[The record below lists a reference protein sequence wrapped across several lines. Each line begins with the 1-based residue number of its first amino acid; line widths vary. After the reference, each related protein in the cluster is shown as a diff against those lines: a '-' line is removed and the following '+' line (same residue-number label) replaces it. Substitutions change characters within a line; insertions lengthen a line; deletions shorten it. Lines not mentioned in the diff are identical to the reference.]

1 MTVRF
6 FALAKER
13 AGQSELTIDL
23 AHGSTVS
30 DVRKALADRLPA
42 LAPLIPTALIAVNEE
57 YAGDG
62 TPIAPGSRLAM
73 ILPVSGGAGER
84 SSAGGTV

>member
-1 MTVRF
+1 MEVTVRL

-13 AGQSELTIDL
+13 AGQSEITIDL

-42 LAPLIPTALIAVNEE
+42 LAPLIPTALIALDEE
-57 YAGDG
+57 YASDG
-62 TPIAPGSRLAM
+62 TPITLAHAW
-73 ILPVSGGAGER
+73 L
-84 SSAGGTV
+84 